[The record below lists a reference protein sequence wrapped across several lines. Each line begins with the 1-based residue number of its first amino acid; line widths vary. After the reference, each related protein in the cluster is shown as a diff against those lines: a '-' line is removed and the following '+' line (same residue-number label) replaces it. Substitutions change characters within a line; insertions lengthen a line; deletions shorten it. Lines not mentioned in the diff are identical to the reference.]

1 MIFMSYVIYLFM
13 YCTIKNDED
22 VSPVSLSL
30 HWLCMCIKQEACLK
44 LDPGSPTLQS
54 SVASSHPRS
63 HHSTTQFQPQKQR
76 IPFKQLHTSWQGL
89 TIKQMITF

>member
-1 MIFMSYVIYLFM
+1 MSYVIYL
-13 YCTIKNDED
+13 CTVPYTKNDED
-22 VSPVSLSL
+22 VSPVSLCL

-63 HHSTTQFQPQKQR
+63 HHSTIQFQSQKQR

-89 TIKQMITF
+89 TIKQMIIF